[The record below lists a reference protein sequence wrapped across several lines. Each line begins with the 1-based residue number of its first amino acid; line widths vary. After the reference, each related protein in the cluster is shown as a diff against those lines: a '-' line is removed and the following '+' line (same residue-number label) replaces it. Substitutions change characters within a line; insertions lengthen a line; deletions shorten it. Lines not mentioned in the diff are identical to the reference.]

1 MDKAEFEVPQP
12 GRLLKGL
19 TDSGLPVKESYGPE
33 DAAGIDYVKD
43 IGPPGSYPFTRGV
56 HADMYRG
63 RLWTRRNQCGFGTPG
78 DTNNR
83 IKYLFSQ
90 GQTGLSV
97 SFDLPTH
104 HGFDP
109 DHPLA
114 QGEAGRIGAS
124 VATMRDMED
133 MLEDIPIDQVSLTLV
148 TRPPASAVIVALL
161 MSLAHRRGVD
171 PAAVQGTIMNDP
183 FAQLGGATID
193 TLTRFLPLEPTVE
206 LAVDVIEYCAHHMP
220 RLNSIGINAY
230 NMRETGISAVQEA
243 AFGLAAAIE
252 IVERTLKRG
261 LPIDQFAPRIS
272 FYCSAGMDFFEEI
285 AKFRALRR
293 MWARIVREEFGAQNP
308 RSWWF
313 RFASQTAGLSLQA
326 PQPLNNIVRTGIENL
341 AAVLGGAQ
349 SVHTNAYDEPLSLPG
364 EESVRTALR
373 TQQIVAYETGAGRTP
388 DPLGGSYFVE
398 NLTTQVEEAVL
409 KLLSEIRSR
418 GGFMSCLQS
427 GWIEGQITEARVNL
441 QKDIDSGE
449 RVVVGVNAFTE
460 GDSPPPQVFRV
471 TDEACQARV
480 AAVREFKASR
490 DAAAAQSALAQLE
503 ATVGG
508 GQNLMPAIIE
518 AVNAS
523 ATLGEISDSLRRAWG
538 FRMEA

>member
-1 MDKAEFEVPQP
+1 MAEFQAPQP
-12 GRLLKGL
+12 GRLSRGI
-19 TDSGLPVKESYGPE
+19 TDSGLPVKEVYGPE
-33 DAAGIDYVKD
+33 DVSEHDYVKD
-43 IGPPGSYPFTRGV
+43 SGRPGSYPFTRGV
-56 HADMYRG
+56 HTDMYRG
-63 RLWTRRNQCGFGTPG
+63 RLWTRRNQCGFGTPS
-78 DTNNR
+78 DTNER
-83 IKYLFSQ
+83 IKYLFAQ

-124 VATMRDMED
+124 VVNLQDIDE
-133 MLEDIPIDQVSLTLV
+133 MLAGIPIDQVSLTLV

-161 MSLAHRRGVD
+161 TSLAQKRGVD
-171 PAAVQGTIMNDP
+171 PASIQGTIMNDP
-183 FAQLGGATID
+183 FAQVAGATLD
-193 TLTRFLPLEPTVE
+193 TLTRFLPLEPSVE
-206 LAVDVIEYCAHHMP
+206 LAVDVIEHCARHMP
-220 RLNSIGINAY
+220 RFNSIGINAY

-252 IVERTLKRG
+252 IVERTLQRG
-261 LPIDQFAPRIS
+261 LEIDRFAPRIS

-313 RFASQTAGLSLQA
+313 RFACQTAGLSLQD
-326 PQPLNNIVRTGIENL
+326 PQPLNNIVRTSIENL

-349 SVHTNAYDEPLSLPG
+349 SVHTNAYDEPLSLPT
-364 EESVRTALR
+364 ESSVRTALR
-373 TQQIVAYETGAGRTP
+373 TQQIVAYETGAGRTT

-398 NLTTQVEEAVL
+398 SLTDQIEKAAL
-409 KLLSEIRSR
+409 KTLSDIRSR
-418 GGFMSCLQS
+418 GGFLSCLQR
-427 GWIEGQITEARVNL
+427 GWVEGQILEARTGL
-441 QKDIDSGE
+441 SKGIDTAE

-460 GDSPPPQVFRV
+460 GEDSTPQVFRV
-471 TDEACQARV
+471 ADDSCKARV
-480 AAVREFKASR
+480 DAVRRFKAER
-490 DAAAAQSALAQLE
+490 DTAAAQGALGRLQ
-503 ATVGG
+503 ATVGT
-508 GQNLMPAIIE
+508 GQNLMPAIME

-523 ATLGEISDSLRRAWG
+523 ATMGEIADSLRRAWG
-538 FRMEA
+538 FRIEA

>member
-1 MDKAEFEVPQP
+1 
-12 GRLLKGL
+12 
-19 TDSGLPVKESYGPE
+19 SGY
-33 DAAGIDYVKD
+33 DYAKNS
-43 IGPPGSYPFTRGV
+43 GHPGSYPFTRGV
-56 HADMYRG
+56 HTDMYRG
-63 RLWTRRNQCGFGTPG
+63 RLWTRRNQCGFGTPR
-78 DTNNR
+78 DTNER

-114 QGEAGRIGAS
+114 QAEAGRIGAS
-124 VATMRDMED
+124 VVNLQDIDE
-133 MLEDIPIDQVSLTLV
+133 MLAGIPIDQVSLTLV

-161 MSLAHRRGVD
+161 MSLARKRGVD
-171 PAAVQGTIMNDP
+171 PASIQGTIMNDP
-183 FAQLGGATID
+183 FAQVAGATID
-193 TLTRFLPLEPTVE
+193 TLTHFLPLEPTVE
-206 LAVDVIEYCAHHMP
+206 LAVDVIEHCAQHMP
-220 RLNSIGINAY
+220 LFNSIGINAY

-261 LPIDQFAPRIS
+261 LKIDQFAPRIS

-313 RFASQTAGLSLQA
+313 RFACQTAGLSLQA
-326 PQPLNNIVRTGIENL
+326 PQPLNNIVRTSIENL

-349 SVHTNAYDEPLSLPG
+349 SVHTNAYDEPLSLPS
-364 EESVRTALR
+364 ESSVRTALR
-373 TQQIVAYETGAGRTP
+373 TQQIVAYETGAGRTT

-398 NLTTQVEEAVL
+398 NLTDRVEEAAL
-409 KLLSEIRSR
+409 KTLSDIRSR
-418 GGFMSCLQS
+418 GGFLACLQS
-427 GWIEGQITEARVNL
+427 RWLESQILEARTEL
-441 QKDIDSGE
+441 LRGIDTAE
-449 RVVVGVNAFTE
+449 RVLVGVNAFTE
-460 GDSPPPQVFRV
+460 GADSTPQVFRV
-471 TDEACQARV
+471 ADDACQARV
-480 AAVREFKASR
+480 DAVRRFKVERGTADSQ
-490 DAAAAQSALAQLE
+490 AALE
-503 ATVGG
+503 RLQATVGP

-518 AVNAS
+518 AVQAS
-523 ATLGEISDSLRRAWG
+523 ATLGEIADSLRQAWG
-538 FRMEA
+538 FRMDT